1 MRSRALVSALLAAV
15 AIGVAAPSTGAAT
28 HTLVPRDCIHEAF
41 KPSRVLIACGDGNL
55 YMTGMHWSS
64 WKRKSANGV
73 GTAHLNDCTPFC
85 AKGHFHKYRAR
96 IKLSSAHFCRKEG
109 VTQFRRL
116 RLTWVGATPPNT
128 LGTISNPIACPS
140 TLQP

>member
-1 MRSRALVSALLAAV
+1 VKPHQIIITCADANFVL
-15 AIGVAAPSTGAAT
+15 TG
-28 HTLVPRDCIHEAF
+28 L
-41 KPSRVLIACGDGNL
+41 KWS
-55 YMTGMHWSS
+55 HWG
-64 WKRKSANGV
+64 RKSAT
-73 GTAHLNDCTPFC
+73 GTGSAKINDCKPFC

-128 LGTISNPIACPS
+128 LGTISSPIACPS